1 MDLQRIIHTLRM
13 IIIFSPM
20 KRAEYLQKKKI
31 FRHVGKNCMVMFR
44 KIPLYSQLIS
54 LGDNVWIASNVSFIT
69 HDVIHHMLNYEIREK
84 RFAENI
90 GCIDIKDNVFIGSN
104 TSILSNVT
112 IGPNTIVG
120 AGTLVNKNIQNGVYA
135 GVPAKY
141 ICSMEDFMSRRE
153 QIQKSAIWHHGNGS
167 LTEKEIELQWAA
179 FSGKSVID
187 S

>member
-1 MDLQRIIHTLRM
+1 MDLQRIMHSLRM
-13 IIIFSPM
+13 ITILSPM
-20 KRAEYLQKKKI
+20 KRAEYLGKKRI

-44 KIPLYSQLIS
+44 KTPLYSQLIS

-69 HDVIHHMLNYEIREK
+69 LDVIHYMLNYKLKEV

-104 TSILSNVT
+104 TSIVSNVT

-120 AGTLVNKNIQNGVYA
+120 AGSLVNKSIRDGVYA
-135 GVPAKY
+135 WVPAKY
-141 ICSMEDFMSRRE
+141 ICSIEDFMSRRE
-153 QIQKSAIWHHGNGS
+153 QAQKNAIWHKGTRP

-179 FSGKSVID
+179 FNGGNK
-187 S
+187 